1 MTDIERMTAAIAKM
15 RQPEIR
21 LNPADYRL
29 LPLRTAP
36 SVPEI
41 LAATFGISVAADAS
55 VPVGE
60 MMVIERFV
68 PFVPFAF
75 KAPEMP
81 EAERR
86 AMTVEERFDLGGEG

>member
-1 MTDIERMTAAIAKM
+1 MTAAIAKM

-21 LNPADYRL
+21 LNPADYRK
-29 LPLRTAP
+29 LPMQRTP

-68 PFVPFAF
+68 PFAF
-75 KAPEMP
+75 KAPEIP

-86 AMTVEERFDLGGEG
+86 ATVGERFDLGGEG